1 MNKIT
6 FNDFAL
12 TKEVKKGIE
21 NMGYIQ
27 PSKIQEKTIPL
38 LLEGQDIIAQAQ
50 TGTGKTLAFG
60 SVLLSKIKH
69 NQGIQACVLSPTRE
83 LALQIHDELKKI
95 GKYTSLSIT
104 CVYGGSEIEKQIKQI
119 KRGTDI
125 VVGTPGRVLD
135 LLHRR
140 VLKFD
145 DVKFM
150 VLDEA
155 DEMLNMGFI
164 EDIEDIFKTTPQNKQ
179 TMLFSAT
186 IPSDMKKIASF
197 YMQHDYRHVQVKAK
211 SITAST
217 VSQYYFE
224 TTMKDKLE
232 VLCRILD
239 SHQMDRTLI
248 FCRTKKSVDELT
260 ALLQQKHYNVEAI
273 HGDFSQNQRFNTL
286 KRFKG
291 GQTQYLIATDVAARG
306 IDVENITHV
315 INYELP
321 SEDEIYVHRIG
332 RTGRANH
339 KGIAYSIVTKREK
352 EDLKRIERKT
362 NSHIERLEIP
372 SYQDIFDMKMKELLF
387 DIQEE
392 ILKGQLKSFHD
403 VVEDIPHYMRNDMLA
418 ALLSMN
424 LHQRIGFDYKDE
436 NRNEDFCRLMMNCGT
451 IDGIKRNDMIDFL
464 VNMGK
469 IKRSDI
475 KNVEVKRKSTLVDV
489 NINVSQQLIKNCGQY
504 KLKKRKIEI
513 RVVDKK

>member
-1 MNKIT
+1 
-6 FNDFAL
+6 
-12 TKEVKKGIE
+12 
-21 NMGYIQ
+21 
-27 PSKIQEKTIPL
+27 
-38 LLEGQDIIAQAQ
+38 
-50 TGTGKTLAFG
+50 
-60 SVLLSKIKH
+60 
-69 NQGIQACVLSPTRE
+69 
-83 LALQIHDELKKI
+83 
-95 GKYTSLSIT
+95 
-104 CVYGGSEIEKQIKQI
+104 
-119 KRGTDI
+119 
-125 VVGTPGRVLD
+125 
-135 LLHRR
+135 
-140 VLKFD
+140 
-145 DVKFM
+145 
-150 VLDEA
+150 
-155 DEMLNMGFI
+155 
-164 EDIEDIFKTTPQNKQ
+164 
-179 TMLFSAT
+179 
-186 IPSDMKKIASF
+186 
-197 YMQHDYRHVQVKAK
+197 
-211 SITAST
+211 
-217 VSQYYFE
+217 
-224 TTMKDKLE
+224 
-232 VLCRILD
+232 
-239 SHQMDRTLI
+239 MDRTLI

-451 IDGIKRNDMIDFL
+451 IDGIKRNDIIDFL

>member
-1 MNKIT
+1 
-6 FNDFAL
+6 
-12 TKEVKKGIE
+12 
-21 NMGYIQ
+21 
-27 PSKIQEKTIPL
+27 
-38 LLEGQDIIAQAQ
+38 
-50 TGTGKTLAFG
+50 
-60 SVLLSKIKH
+60 
-69 NQGIQACVLSPTRE
+69 
-83 LALQIHDELKKI
+83 
-95 GKYTSLSIT
+95 
-104 CVYGGSEIEKQIKQI
+104 
-119 KRGTDI
+119 
-125 VVGTPGRVLD
+125 
-135 LLHRR
+135 
-140 VLKFD
+140 
-145 DVKFM
+145 
-150 VLDEA
+150 
-155 DEMLNMGFI
+155 
-164 EDIEDIFKTTPQNKQ
+164 
-179 TMLFSAT
+179 
-186 IPSDMKKIASF
+186 MKKIASF

-224 TTMKDKLE
+224 TTIKEKLE

-239 SHQMDRTLI
+239 SHQMNRTLI

-260 ALLQQKHYNVEAI
+260 AMLQQKHYNVEAI

-392 ILKGQLKSFHD
+392 IFKGQLKSFHD
-403 VVEDIPHYMRNDMLA
+403 VVEDIPHYMRNDMLD

-424 LHQRIGFDYKDE
+424 LHKRIGFDYKD
-436 NRNEDFCRLMMNCGT
+436 
-451 IDGIKRNDMIDFL
+451 
-464 VNMGK
+464 
-469 IKRSDI
+469 
-475 KNVEVKRKSTLVDV
+475 
-489 NINVSQQLIKNCGQY
+489 
-504 KLKKRKIEI
+504 
-513 RVVDKK
+513 